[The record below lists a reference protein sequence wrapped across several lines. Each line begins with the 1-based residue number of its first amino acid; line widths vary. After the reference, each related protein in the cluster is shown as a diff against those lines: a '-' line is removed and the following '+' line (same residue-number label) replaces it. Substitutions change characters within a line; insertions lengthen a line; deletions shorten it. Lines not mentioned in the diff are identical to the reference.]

1 MTAPPRPRVTVLARV
16 IAPLHPPGG
25 LERAVYEQIRHL
37 RQLGLPLTVVTQPPA
52 TLAPPT
58 FDGAGRRRRWAL
70 YPAGSAAGPPH
81 PALAGAE
88 LDGVAWAFVDYGD
101 LPLRRNSVPD
111 RLVNYPLFVARAGR
125 LLRAEPGL
133 ASDLVHA
140 HGLLAAAAPPDA
152 PLIYAPHGLEEFS
165 RADWRKWL
173 AYAPLRAALRRA
185 ARRAAAVLATD
196 SAIAPAVVAA
206 LRVPPARVRVIPNG
220 IAVAALDALADPARR
235 AALRARLGLAAA
247 PLRLVTCARLEAN
260 KGLHVAL
267 AALARARDALPA
279 GWGWWVIGRGREEA
293 GLRRQLAAL
302 GLGGHVHLL
311 GALPDADLHN
321 LLPQMDL
328 YLMPSL
334 YEGSSLAT
342 LEAMSHGLPVL
353 ATAVGGLPDKV
364 LPGRT
369 GYSAPPGDAAALAG
383 ALRAALADRDRWPAL
398 GQAGRALVRERF
410 DWPAIARQ
418 LVALYNELLTAS
430 GQPAR
435 RTVA

>member
-1 MTAPPRPRVTVLARV
+1 MSAPPRPRVTILTRA

-25 LERAVYEQIRHL
+25 LERAVYEQVRHL
-37 RQLGLPLTVVTQPPA
+37 RRLGLSLVAVTQPPA
-52 TLAPPT
+52 APASSPS
-58 FDGAGRRRRWAL
+58 DGGDRPRRWRL
-70 YPAGSAAGPPH
+70 YPADASAGPPY
-81 PALAGAE
+81 PALAGAG
-88 LDGVAWAFVDYGD
+88 LDGVAWAFVAYGD

-111 RLVNYPLFVARAGR
+111 RLINYPLFVARAGR
-125 LLRAEPGL
+125 LLREQPRL
-133 ASDLVHA
+133 AGDLVHA
-140 HGLLAAAAPPDA
+140 HGLLAAAAPPGA
-152 PLIYAPHGLEEFS
+152 PLVYAPHGLEEFS

-185 ARRAAAVLATD
+185 ARRAAAILATD

-206 LRVPPARVRVIPNG
+206 LRVPPARVRVVPNG
-220 IAVAALDALADPARR
+220 IAVAGLDALADPACR
-235 AALRARLGLAAA
+235 AALRARLRLAEA

-279 GWGWWVIGRGREEA
+279 GWGWWVVGRGREEA
-293 GLRRQLAAL
+293 SLRRQVATL

-311 GALPDADLHN
+311 GALTDAELHN

-353 ATAVGGLPDKV
+353 ATMVGGLPDKV

-369 GYSAPPGDAAALAG
+369 GYAAPPGDAAALAA
-383 ALRAALADRDRWPAL
+383 ALRAALADRARWPAL

-418 LVALYNELLTAS
+418 LVALYDELLA
-430 GQPAR
+430 GPGR
-435 RTVA
+435 P